1 MKNGEGRRALLPAV
15 LRNFS
20 RYGRIV
26 IEKPGAGLGL

>member
-1 MKNGEGRRALLPAV
+1 MKNGGHRCPPSFG
-15 LRNFS
+15 NFS